1 MLCGLRTVTAR
12 SGWGRRLWSEAVARF
27 SAPTG
32 CRPRPTKSTDSR
44 SCRFRGGSVEVD
56 AIPAPVLR
64 GLVEAPIE
72 RHVDPDALRLTR
84 MAEDNER
91 RVLLAMRGSAG
102 L

>member
-1 MLCGLRTVTAR
+1 M
-12 SGWGRRLWSEAVARF
+12 
-27 SAPTG
+27 
-32 CRPRPTKSTDSR
+32 
-44 SCRFRGGSVEVD
+44 EVD
-56 AIPAPVLR
+56 AIPASVLR

>member
-1 MLCGLRTVTAR
+1 MHDFAPDTDVTFTRLAVT
-12 SGWGRRLWSEAVARF
+12 SGADRGEAAAV
-27 SAPTG
+27 SW
-32 CRPRPTKSTDSR
+32 PTKTTDSR
-44 SCRFRGGSVEVD
+44 SGRFRGGSVEVG
-56 AIPAPVLR
+56 ASPAPVLR

-72 RHVDPDALRLTR
+72 RQVDPDALRRTR